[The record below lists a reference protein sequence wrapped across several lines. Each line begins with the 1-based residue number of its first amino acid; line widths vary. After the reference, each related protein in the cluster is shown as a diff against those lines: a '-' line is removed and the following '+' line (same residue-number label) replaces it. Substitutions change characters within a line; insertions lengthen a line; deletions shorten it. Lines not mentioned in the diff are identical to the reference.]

1 MSMRLFFVINV
12 FLAFLW
18 AILMQS
24 LNIVDFLIGFVIG
37 FAIMSLVDPQYSTR
51 GVRIP
56 MLLLYVLWDVFVSSL
71 VVAGYILHPNPNM
84 RQGIIA
90 VPLDVT
96 APVEIAALASIITLT
111 PGTMTVDLGKDMTT
125 GQQVLFVHALNVHE
139 PEELVKKIKDGFE
152 RKILQ
157 ITRGAV

>member
-24 LNIVDFLIGFVIG
+24 LSIVDFLVGFAIG
-37 FAIMSLVDPQYSTR
+37 FAIMSLVDPQYSVR
-51 GVRIP
+51 GIRIP
-56 MLLLYVLWDVFVSSL
+56 ILLLYILWDVFVSSL
-71 VVAGYILHPNPNM
+71 IVAGYILRPNPNI

-90 VPLDVT
+90 VPLDVS

-111 PGTMTVDLGKDMTT
+111 PGTMTVELGKDLAT
-125 GQQVLFVHALNVHE
+125 GQQVLFVHALNVDE
-139 PEELVKKIKDGFE
+139 PDELVKKIKGGFE
-152 RKILQ
+152 RQILQ